1 MAPLWCKFL
10 APFFKILLQKNPS
23 AKQNNMNPSEHEF
36 EGEDGEKPSA
46 SKSFFEEADDVL
58 KMIAQ
63 FPISCDTSAAPA
75 VAAAAEIN
83 KIVRFLKSKIY

>member
-1 MAPLWCKFL
+1 MALWCKIL
-10 APFFKILLQKNPS
+10 APFFFKFHFASIKP
-23 AKQNNMNPSEHEF
+23 KQNNMNPSEHEF

-58 KMIAQ
+58 KKIAQ